1 MRACHN
7 CLHWDVCSVRE
18 DDIACGIYKPKEK
31 RNVKP
36 PTNADRIQAMTD
48 DELNDL
54 FHDIY
59 DSGAYDAVSYGCG
72 HQTNSF
78 EWTMDWLQQPA
89 EGE

>member
-36 PTNADRIQAMTD
+36 QTNADRIRAMSD
-48 DELNDL
+48 DELKEFICSIL
-54 FHDIY
+54 QCKFCKFE
-59 DSGAYDAVSYGCG
+59 GFGGC
-72 HQTNSF
+72 
-78 EWTMDWLQQPA
+78 ELLKWLQQPA